1 MRRQLRAPMILVLGG
16 LAWAAAHWVVH
27 RTTEGVA
34 ARGHGS
40 ELHGAQPS
48 AAPDLGY
55 LSTSLALCLSLS
67 LVLAA
72 GASLDARGR
81 TRLGR
86 SLWLFGAVPV
96 LGLLGEVV
104 VDSGWT
110 VAGAGSILAALTPLA
125 LVVLAVQGT
134 VALVA
139 MRVAHGILGLAEH
152 VARAVGAP
160 RSLFPHAGRQAF
172 PPSRSARVPASR
184 LAPGGGQR
192 APPAPLPAC

>member
-1 MRRQLRAPMILVLGG
+1 MPAQHDDTTPS
-16 LAWAAAHWVVH
+16 AAAHSSVQGQVVQGVAGWNSRHTPLTHTSLAAHWIAH

-110 VAGAGSILAALTPLA
+110 VA
-125 LVVLAVQGT
+125 
-134 VALVA
+134 LVA